1 MKYRRYD
8 YLRALT
14 ITLIVLSI
22 LVSGAVVLLGYVEE
36 TSEEAQIGMVRNAV
50 RNAVLT
56 CYAVEGAYPQDVE
69 YLIDNYGLAYDQNR
83 FFISYDAFASNVFPD
98 IRVNLK
104 GADEF

>member
-1 MKYRRYD
+1 MKNGRYD

-14 ITLIVLSI
+14 ITLIVLS
-22 LVSGAVVLLGYVEE
+22 LLFSGAVMLLGYVEQ
-36 TSEEAQIGMVRNAV
+36 TSEEAQIDLVRNAV

-69 YLIDNYGLAYDQNR
+69 YLVDNYGLAYDQNR
-83 FFISYDAFASNVFPD
+83 FLISYDAFASNIFPD

-104 GADEF
+104 GANGF

>member
-1 MKYRRYD
+1 MKIARYD
-8 YLRALT
+8 YLRTLM
-14 ITLIVLSI
+14 ITLIVLSL
-22 LVSGAVVLLGYVEE
+22 LVSGAVMVLGYVEQ
-36 TSEEAQIGMVRNAV
+36 TSEDAQIGMVRNAV

-104 GADEF
+104 GADGF